1 MVNLNKISMATLAS
15 LALFIY
21 GCGGGG
27 GGGGSNNPAGTAK
40 QSAAASTK
48 AIISALGAATTG
60 SNPQV
65 SKPALKV
72 QAKSNLSD
80 EAQVR
85 EALRD
90 FKASLAGRQKTIH
103 SVTTLPSECTTGS
116 GSIDIDD
123 NDTPEDSTDDSFT
136 AVYNN
141 CTIINEGE
149 GFSFTLFQDGAQSLV
164 PTFNGE
170 SVAGFTMTFTNY
182 TIRTTG
188 SFGGSESVMDG
199 TISFSGDNVPC
210 NETSFMNGTFTMNF
224 SSTTKMDLDNDGSFE
239 FNQSSSMDSFTMAI
253 AQEFDPESCTEGT
266 TSFNMNGGTTFT
278 DHSNSEESF
287 SATFTN
293 FTMMITPT
301 TKSIN
306 GVDMPGDILSMNG
319 TIAVS
324 SDCANGTF
332 TISTPAGQEPF
343 IPEDG
348 SCPVDGRFVITS
360 GGTTTAVIFTFGGG
374 VQVDEGNN
382 GSIDASFPDCESAEV
397 CA

>member
-1 MVNLNKISMATLAS
+1 MVNLNKISMAMLAS

-21 GCGGGG
+21 GCGG

-60 SNPQV
+60 ANPQV

-90 FKASLAGRQKTIH
+90 FKASLAIRQKTLQ

-116 GSIDIDD
+116 GSIDIDN

-136 AVYNN
+136 AVYDN

-188 SFGGSESVMDG
+188 SFGGLESVMDG
-199 TISFSGDNVPC
+199 TMSFSGDNVPC
-210 NETSFMNGTFTMNF
+210 NGTSFMNGTFTMNF
-224 SSTTKMDLDNDGSFE
+224 SSTSKMDLDNNGSFE
-239 FNQSSSMDSFTMAI
+239 FNQSSSMDSLTMAI

-266 TSFNMNGGTTFT
+266 TSFTMNGGTTFT

-287 SATFTN
+287 SATFTD

-306 GVDMPGDILSMNG
+306 GVDMPGETISMNG

-343 IPEDG
+343 VPEDG

-360 GGTTTAVIFTFGGG
+360 SGTTTAVIFTFEGV

-382 GSIDASFPDCESAEV
+382 GSIDASFPDCEAAEV